1 MCFET
6 RRVRTRDFTVYVLC
20 TYFYHYIWL
29 SLHAYDK
36 ANKQIFALI
45 NFLHNVYKTLLLL
58 VKHLTLFCRHKPKI
72 TPKYGFVQS
81 KIKVYLDTLRF
92 TTQTQSTVLPIRYSC
107 NKITTTLNSNL
118 PAKLKW
124 LFLKCQPSDHDLT
137 NLNCF
142 QIKN

>member
-1 MCFET
+1 MRVTNQISAFCLNVTVHKDRKSPSYKQSEKAYMCFET
-6 RRVRTRDFTVYVLC
+6 RRVGTRDFTVYVLC

-72 TPKYGFVQS
+72 NPKYGFV
-81 KIKVYLDTLRF
+81 
-92 TTQTQSTVLPIRYSC
+92 
-107 NKITTTLNSNL
+107 
-118 PAKLKW
+118 
-124 LFLKCQPSDHDLT
+124 
-137 NLNCF
+137 
-142 QIKN
+142 